1 MKPESVSLDG
11 RVALVTGA
19 GAGIGKGVA
28 LALAAFGARVA
39 ALELDPQTAE
49 RTAAEIAANA
59 GEALAL
65 PADARDPD
73 AVSRALEAASARF
86 GPVDILVNNAG
97 GTFAA
102 PFLDSREKG
111 WDALWR
117 ANAKS
122 VMHCTQLVARGL
134 VAAGRGGSVVNV
146 VSIEAGRAA
155 PLYAAYAAAKAG
167 VVSLTRTL
175 ALELAPHGI
184 RVNAVAPDICLTE
197 GLAAMVPPAERERWA
212 DIVPLGRPGE
222 PADVAGAV
230 VFLASDLARYVTG
243 VTLPVDGG
251 THAAGG
257 WYRDADGGGWVL
269 GPPRRHPRGEV

>member
-1 MKPESVSLDG
+1 MGPDSASLAG
-11 RVALVTGA
+11 RAALVTGA
-19 GAGIGKGVA
+19 GAGIGKGIA
-28 LALAAFGARVA
+28 LGLAAFGARVA
-39 ALELDPQTAE
+39 VLELNPETAE
-49 RTAAEIAANA
+49 HTAAEIAA
-59 GEALAL
+59 GGSEALAL
-65 PADARDPD
+65 PADARDPE
-73 AVSRALEAASARF
+73 AVARALEAACSCF
-86 GPVDILVNNAG
+86 GGIDILVNNAG

-102 PFLDSREKG
+102 AFLDSQEKG

-122 VMHCTQLVARGL
+122 VMHCTQLVGRRM
-134 VAAGRGGSVVNV
+134 VAAGRGGSIVNV

-184 RVNAVAPDICLTE
+184 RVNAIAPDICLTE
-197 GLAAMVPPAERERWA
+197 GLAAMVAPAERTRWA

-222 PADVAGAV
+222 PDDVAGAA
-230 VFLASDLARYVTG
+230 VFLASDLSRYVTG

-257 WYRDADGGGWVL
+257 WYRDPDGGGWVL
-269 GPPRRHPRGEV
+269 GPPRSKV

>member
-1 MKPESVSLDG
+1 MKPESASLDG

-39 ALELDPQTAE
+39 VLELDPQTAE
-49 RTAAEIAANA
+49 RTVAEIAANG

-73 AVSRALEAASARF
+73 AVSRALEATCARF

-197 GLAAMVPPAERERWA
+197 GLAAMVPPPERERWA
-212 DIVPLGRPGE
+212 EIVPLGRPGE

-230 VFLASDLARYVTG
+230 VFLASDLSRYVTG

-257 WYRDADGGGWVL
+257 WYRDAEGGGWVL
-269 GPPRRHPRGEV
+269 GPPRRPRRDKV